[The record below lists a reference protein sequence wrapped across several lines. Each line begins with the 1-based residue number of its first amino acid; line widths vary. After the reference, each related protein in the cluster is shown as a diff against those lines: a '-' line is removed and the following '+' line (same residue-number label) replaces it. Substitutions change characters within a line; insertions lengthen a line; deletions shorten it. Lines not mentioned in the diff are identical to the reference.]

1 MTFWTMPRRV
11 GAGFALLVLAA
22 LSIGGASLSRL
33 RAVAGNVETL
43 ATNTVPSVASLAR
56 INEANLMVILSARTA
71 VLDTDAPE
79 RMQEAARTLQEAI
92 TRGDRELDAYQR
104 GLLSNAEDAR
114 LVAAARG
121 ARDELLAKV
130 REARALAA
138 EGRQDEAR
146 AAVLEGVEPV
156 ADRCQSLFNR
166 AVDHVIDLTHQEVHS
181 ARSRLRSGLLVAGT
195 VLGLTTLLGTLLALG
210 ITRSLS
216 RSLLGISTILDRGAT
231 RTAEAAAQLTSTS
244 RTVAAGCTEQGSAV
258 AETGAALE
266 EMTAMIRSTA
276 DNAAQAKDLAG
287 RAREAAAAGAQIMTQ
302 MNAAMESIA
311 ATSGEVAKTVRQIDD
326 IAFQTNILALNA
338 AVEAA
343 RAGEAGLGFAVVA
356 DEVRSLAQRSA
367 HAAQETAARIEAAI
381 TSSRAGADSC
391 SRVGGSLAEIADRV
405 AAADR
410 LVAEIATAAQEQSQ
424 GIRQIGLAMNQ
435 LDQVTQ
441 ENAARAGEGARAAT
455 AVSGEVAAV
464 REQVERLRS
473 FVTPGRGLVATA
485 TQAWP
490 RTAGRLPAA
499 PAPVRV
505 RPRLAAAVDGS
516 GVSGG
521 DRPRPHIPM
530 PGDGAERRGPAAPTG
545 GDAEDRHF
553 REF

>member
-22 LSIGGASLSRL
+22 LAVGGASLSRL

-43 ATNTVPSVASLAR
+43 ANNTVPSVASLAR
-56 INEANLMVILSARTA
+56 ITEANLVAILSARTA
-71 VLDTDAPE
+71 ILDTDAPD
-79 RMQEAARTLQEAI
+79 RMQEAARTLEEAI
-92 TRGDRELDAYQR
+92 ARGDRELDVYER
-104 GLLSNAEDAR
+104 ELLSSDEDAR
-114 LVAAARG
+114 FIAAARA
-121 ARDELLAKV
+121 ARNELLAKV

-146 AAVLEGVEPV
+146 VAVLEGVEPV
-156 ADRCQSLFNR
+156 ADRCQSAFNR
-166 AVDHVIDLTHQEVHS
+166 AVDHVIDLTHREVQS
-181 ARSRLRSGLLVAGT
+181 ARAGLRSGRLVAGT
-195 VLGLTTLLGTLLALG
+195 VLGLSTLLGTLLALG

-216 RSLLGISTILDRGAT
+216 RSLLGVSTILDRGAT
-231 RTAEAAAQLTSTS
+231 RTAEAAAQLASAS

-258 AETGAALE
+258 AQTGAALE
-266 EMTAMIRSTA
+266 QMTAMIRSTA

-287 RAREAAAAGAQIMTQ
+287 RAREAATAGAAIMAQ

-311 ATSGEVAKTVRQIDD
+311 TTSSEVAKTVRQIDE

-367 HAAQETAARIEAAI
+367 HAARETAARIEAAI
-381 TSSRAGADSC
+381 SSSRAGAESC
-391 SRVGGSLAEIADRV
+391 SRVGTSLAEIADRV
-405 AAADR
+405 AAADS

-424 GIRQIGLAMNQ
+424 GIRQIGLAMSQ

-441 ENAARAGEGARAAT
+441 ENAARAGEGATAAT

-473 FVTPGRGLVATA
+473 FVKPGGGGTA
-485 TQAWP
+485 AVTRAWP
-490 RTAGRLPAA
+490 RAAGRSPAA
-499 PAPVRV
+499 VPARV
-505 RPRLAAAVDGS
+505 TVTPRLTTTT
-516 GVSGG
+516 GG
-521 DRPRPHIPM
+521 PGGTRPRPHIPM
-530 PGDGAERRGPAAPTG
+530 PGDGGERQGPPAAAG